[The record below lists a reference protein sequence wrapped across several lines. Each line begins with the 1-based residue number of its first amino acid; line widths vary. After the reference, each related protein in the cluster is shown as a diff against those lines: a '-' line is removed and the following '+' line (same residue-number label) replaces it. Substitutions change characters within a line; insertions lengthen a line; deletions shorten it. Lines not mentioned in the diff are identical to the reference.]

1 MASGS
6 EPRFAATGGP
16 PGAPTGAPKGALIGL
31 GLMVLVFA
39 AFSQFKLPVVLPLL
53 LDRYAYD
60 PVLAGGFM
68 SVYAV
73 LGIVLSVWI
82 GRRVE
87 AQGPLNLILLALPLM
102 AGGTLVSLAA
112 PQLGGVVLLGRAL
125 EGAAFAILAVAGPV
139 LATSL
144 VSERHRNLVV
154 GLVAAWM
161 PAGQLLAAVLAP
173 LALATTGWAGLWL
186 ASVALALGLIAW
198 TWHLRGKG
206 RVAATSSSAP
216 FSGRAGEPDAG
227 NAGRLSWTLGQK
239 QALWLTAGVF
249 MLWSGQ
255 YLAYMTWLPEYL
267 VGALGLTVEAALWV
281 YLIPIVLVGA
291 FNVLTG
297 LVLRRGLAVERLLL
311 GAVVVQ
317 ALLWWLLP
325 FSSDGPAGLLSLC
338 LYGITAGIVP
348 TCLFTLPTEAVRD
361 AGQRARAFGGVMTGR
376 NLGVFLG
383 PLLLAQLVKW
393 SGDWVA
399 SSTVFAALTSLAALL
414 SLLLLVVMPRLRSA
428 GRSDLAASKP
438 ETL

>member
-1 MASGS
+1 LTSGGGGS
-6 EPRFAATGGP
+6 GPQAAPR
-16 PGAPTGAPKGALIGL
+16 GALIGL
-31 GLMVLVFA
+31 GLVVLVFA

-73 LGIVLSVWI
+73 LGIALSLWI
-82 GRRVE
+82 GRHVE
-87 AQGPLNLILLALPLM
+87 ARGPLNLILLALPLM

-112 PQLGGVVLLGRAL
+112 PQLGGIVLLGRAV

-173 LALATTGWAGLWL
+173 LALATTGWTGLWL
-186 ASVALALGLIAW
+186 ASVAMALGLIAW
-198 TWHLRGKG
+198 AWHLRGKG
-206 RVAATSSSAP
+206 SMAAGPSRAKAQAQAQAQAQTQTGGAA
-216 FSGRAGEPDAG
+216 AGEALRTP
-227 NAGRLSWTLGQK
+227 WTRGQK

-267 VGALGLTVEAALWV
+267 VGALGLTVEEALWI
-281 YLIPIVLVGA
+281 YLIPIVLVGV
-291 FNVLTG
+291 FNVLSG

-311 GAVVVQ
+311 GAVTVQ

-325 FSSDGPAGLLSLC
+325 VSSSGLAGLLSLC

-348 TCLFTLPTEAVRD
+348 TCLFTLPTEAVRNT
-361 AGQRARAFGGVMTGR
+361 GQRARAFGSVMTGR

-399 SSTVFAALTSLAALL
+399 SSPAFAVLTSLAAVL
-414 SLLLLVVMPRLRSA
+414 SLLLLFVMPDLRGTGQA
-428 GRSDLAASKP
+428 DLAASKP

>member
-1 MASGS
+1 MTSSGRGS
-6 EPRFAATGGP
+6 GPQVAPR
-16 PGAPTGAPKGALIGL
+16 GALIGL
-31 GLMVLVFA
+31 GLVVLVFA

-73 LGIVLSVWI
+73 LGIALSLWI

-87 AQGPLNLILLALPLM
+87 ARGPLNLILLALPLM

-173 LALATTGWAGLWL
+173 FALATTGWTGLWL
-186 ASVALALGLIAW
+186 ASVAMALGLIVWA
-198 TWHLRGKG
+198 WHLRGKG
-206 RVAATSSSAP
+206 SMAAGPAGAQTQAAAP
-216 FSGRAGEPDAG
+216 GAGGPPRAP
-227 NAGRLSWTLGQK
+227 WTRGQK

-267 VGALGLTVEAALWV
+267 VGALGLTVEEALWV
-281 YLIPIVLVGA
+281 YLIPIVLVGI
-291 FNVLTG
+291 FNVLSG

-311 GAVVVQ
+311 GAVTVQ

-325 FSSDGPAGLLSLC
+325 VSSSGLAGLLSLC

-348 TCLFTLPTEAVRD
+348 TCLFTLPTEAVRNT
-361 AGQRARAFGGVMTGR
+361 GQRARAFGSVMTGR

-399 SSTVFAALTSLAALL
+399 SSPAFAVLTSLAAVL
-414 SLLLLVVMPRLRSA
+414 SLLLLFVMPGLR
-428 GRSDLAASKP
+428 GTGQTGLAASKP
-438 ETL
+438 ETP

>member
-1 MASGS
+1 MTSG
-6 EPRFAATGGP
+6 GGP
-16 PGAPTGAPKGALIGL
+16 QGTPRGAPRGALIGL
-31 GLMVLVFA
+31 GLVVLVFA

-73 LGIVLSVWI
+73 LGIALSLWI

-87 AQGPLNLILLALPLM
+87 ARGPLNLILLALPLM
-102 AGGTLVSLAA
+102 AGGTLVSLIA

-161 PAGQLLAAVLAP
+161 PAGQLLAALLAP
-173 LALATTGWAGLWL
+173 LALATTGWTGLWL
-186 ASVALALGLIAW
+186 ASVAMALGLVVWAW
-198 TWHLRGKG
+198 NLRGKQ
-206 RVAATSSSAP
+206 RVAAPVAPSAM
-216 FSGRAGEPDAG
+216 AGGPEPDTAP
-227 NAGRLSWTLGQK
+227 RLSWTRGQK

-281 YLIPIVLVGA
+281 YLIPIVLVGV
-291 FNVLTG
+291 FNVLSG

-311 GAVVVQ
+311 GAVAVQ

-325 FSSDGPAGLLSLC
+325 VSSSGVAGLLSLC

-348 TCLFTLPTEAVRD
+348 TCLFTLPTEAVRNP
-361 AGQRARAFGGVMTGR
+361 GQRARAFGSVMTGR

-399 SSTVFAALTSLAALL
+399 SSPVFAVLTSLAAAL
-414 SLLLLVVMPRLRSA
+414 SLLLLFVMPGLRSA
-428 GRSDLAASKP
+428 GREDRAAPKP
-438 ETL
+438 GAA

>member
-1 MASGS
+1 MTSGS
-6 EPRFAATGGP
+6 GGGGPQVATGG
-16 PGAPTGAPKGALIGL
+16 APRGGPRGALIGL
-31 GLMVLVFA
+31 GLVVLVFA

-73 LGIVLSVWI
+73 LGIALSLWI

-87 AQGPLNLILLALPLM
+87 ARGPLNLILLALPLM

-112 PQLGGVVLLGRAL
+112 PQLGGIVLLGRAL

-154 GLVAAWM
+154 GLIAAWM
-161 PAGQLLAAVLAP
+161 PAGQLLAVVLAP
-173 LALATTGWAGLWL
+173 LALATTGWTGLWL
-186 ASVALALGLIAW
+186 ASVAMALGLIAW
-198 TWHLRGKG
+198 AWHLRGKG
-206 RVAATSSSAP
+206 SIAAGPSRAEAEAQAAGPGTGEVSRAP
-216 FSGRAGEPDAG
+216 
-227 NAGRLSWTLGQK
+227 WTRGQK

-267 VGALGLTVEAALWV
+267 VGALGLTVEEALWV
-281 YLIPIVLVGA
+281 YLIPIVLVGV
-291 FNVLTG
+291 FNVLSG

-311 GAVVVQ
+311 GAVAVQ
-317 ALLWWLLP
+317 ALLWWLAP
-325 FSSDGPAGLLSLC
+325 VSSSGVAGLLSLC

-348 TCLFTLPTEAVRD
+348 TCLFTLPTEAVRSP
-361 AGQRARAFGGVMTGR
+361 GQRARAFGSVMTGR

-393 SGDWVA
+393 TGDWV
-399 SSTVFAALTSLAALL
+399 SSSPVFAVLTSLAAVL
-414 SLLLLVVMPRLRSA
+414 SLLLLFVMPGLRGTGQA
-428 GRSDLAASKP
+428 DLAASKA